1 MLTTPTPT
9 AKTNAGNFFE
19 DYSVGQ
25 ILTHAVPRTVKMG
38 ERALYHALYPARHAL
53 YSSDQ
58 FAQDCGLPFSPLD
71 DMIAFHVIFGKSVP
85 DVSLNAV
92 ANLGYAQGR
101 WMQPVW
107 PGDTL
112 RSVSEVIGLKQ
123 NSNGKTGVVY
133 VRTQGLNQH
142 DEVVMEYVRW
152 VMVRKRDASAPAPET
167 VVPEL
172 PDAIK
177 AADLVIP
184 QGLDFTSYNFDLA
197 GEPHRL
203 GNYEIGEK
211 IDHVDGVTI
220 EEAEH
225 MMATRLWQ
233 NTAKVHFDTSARPDG
248 SRLIYGGHVISMARA
263 LSFNG
268 LANAQMVVGLN
279 GGAHANPCL
288 AGDTVRAWSE
298 VLGKAETSAPGV
310 GAIRLRLVATK
321 GGAPFDL
328 RGDDGKYLPSVLLD
342 LDYWALIPL

>member
-1 MLTTPTPT
+1 MI
-9 AKTNAGNFFE
+9 KTNSGRFFE
-19 DYSVGQ
+19 DYTVGET
-25 ILTHAVPRTVKMG
+25 IHHAVPRTVKMG
-38 ERALYHALYPARHAL
+38 ERALYHMLYPARHAL

-58 FAQDCGLPFSPLD
+58 FAQNCGLPNSPLD
-71 DMIAFHVIFGKSVP
+71 DMIAFHKMFGKTVP

-101 WMQPVW
+101 WITPVW

-112 RSVSEVIGLKQ
+112 RSQSEVIGLKQ

-133 VRTQGLNQH
+133 VRTTGLNQH
-142 DEVVMEYVRW
+142 DDVVMEYVRW
-152 VMVRKRDASAPAPET
+152 VMVRKRDIDTPAPET
-167 VVPEL
+167 VVPDL
-172 PDAIK
+172 PKAI
-177 AADLVIP
+177 AADKLVVP
-184 QGLDFTSYNFDLA
+184 EGLNFTNYDFTLA
-197 GEPHRL
+197 GEPHRW
-203 GNYEIGEK
+203 GDYEIGEQ

-268 LANAQMVVGLN
+268 LANAQMVVWLN

-298 VLGKAETSAPGV
+298 VIDKAETDAPGV

-321 GGAPFDL
+321 GGAPFKL
-328 RGDDGKYLPSVLLD
+328 KGADGKYLPEVLLD
-342 LDYWALIPL
+342 LDYWALIPT